1 MNLTQLS
8 ANLENI
14 KQKLGWQEILTKRD
28 SLEAQ
33 TQADN
38 FWQDQANAQKVSQE
52 LSDLEKLIQ
61 QISNLDKEINSLK
74 ELEQLLIANQDDLLS
89 QELTSQLSKISESI
103 AQVELQTYMNG
114 KYDSNMAILSIHSGQ
129 GGTEAM
135 DWASMLQRM
144 YLRYLDIK
152 GWKYQVL
159 DLVPG
164 EEAGVKSVVI
174 KVEANYAYGY
184 LKHEAGTHR
193 LVRLSPFNA
202 QNLRQTSFAK
212 VEVMPVISN
221 STQIQVDSKDIEF
234 AAYRA
239 GGHGGQNVNK
249 VSTAVRLVHKPT
261 NITVSSQS
269 QRSQEQNRQMAMEVL
284 LSKLWALE
292 QEKLQAETKEI
303 KGENVI
309 ASWGRQIRSYVLQPY
324 KLVKDLRT
332 NYETSQADSVLDGH
346 LDEFIRA
353 ELIQL

>member
-8 ANLENI
+8 TNLENI
-14 KQKLGWQEILTKRD
+14 KQKLAWPQLLSKRD
-28 SLEAQ
+28 LLEAQ
-33 TQADN
+33 TQSTD
-38 FWQDQANAQKVSQE
+38 FWQDQANAQKTSQE
-52 LSDLEKLIQ
+52 LSDTEKLIQ
-61 QISNLDKEINSLK
+61 QISSLEVEIKSLK
-74 ELEQLLIANQDDLLS
+74 DLELLLESNHDDLLS
-89 QELTSQLSKISESI
+89 QELALQLEKISLSM
-103 AQVELQTYMNG
+103 AQVELQTYMTG
-114 KYDSNMAILSIHSGQ
+114 KYDSNLAILSIHSGQ

-135 DWASMLQRM
+135 DWTSMLQRM
-144 YLRYLDIK
+144 YLHYLDSK

-164 EEAGVKSVVI
+164 EEAGVKTVVI
-174 KVEANYAYGY
+174 KVEASYAYGY

-221 STQIQVDSKDIEF
+221 TGQIQVDPKDVEF

-292 QEKLQAETKEI
+292 QGKLQAETKEI

-324 KLVKDLRT
+324 QLVKDLRT